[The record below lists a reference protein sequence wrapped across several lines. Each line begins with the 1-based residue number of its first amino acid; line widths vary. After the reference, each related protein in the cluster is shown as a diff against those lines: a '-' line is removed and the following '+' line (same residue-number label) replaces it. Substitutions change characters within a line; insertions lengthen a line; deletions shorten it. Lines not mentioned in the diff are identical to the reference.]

1 MSGWVCVLGW
11 QTGIVIVAFLAGTE
25 IQGLLVLNYP
35 SYVFE
40 RWHGTLLVIAIVVF
54 SILFNT
60 LFARRLPLVENAVLV
75 LHILGFFAILIT
87 LWVTS
92 ERNSAHVVF
101 VEFTDGGNWG
111 SIGLSCLIGM
121 LSPVFSFIG
130 KHISISDCHSR
141 LMTLQGPTPQY
152 TCVGRLAPRD
162 MMEF

>member
-1 MSGWVCVLGW
+1 LFSLSLTSSSDNLSGWVCVLGW
-11 QTGIVIVAFLAGTE
+11 QTGTAIIAFLAGTE

-60 LFARRLPLVENAVLV
+60 LFAHWLPVVENAVLV

-101 VEFTDGGNWG
+101 AEFTDGGNWG
-111 SIGLSCLIGM
+111 SIGISCLIGM

-130 KHISISDCHSR
+130 KPSR
-141 LMTLQGPTPQY
+141 L
-152 TCVGRLAPRD
+152 LAVIHD
-162 MMEF
+162 